1 MWRVIPG
8 QSLHHLQWDGDD
20 EAVLFNNL
28 SGATH
33 LLGPAALCVLDALRA
48 APGDRA
54 ALADSL
60 RAAFE
65 VDEAELPGQLAELL
79 DSLVRLDLIEPC
91 PC

>member
-8 QSLHHLQWDGDD
+8 QSLRCRQWDGDE

-33 LLGPAALCVLDALRA
+33 LLGPAALCLLGVLQV
-48 APGDRA
+48 APADEA
-54 ALADSL
+54 ALADTL

-65 VDEAELPGQLAELL
+65 VDEQELPGQLAELL
-79 DSLVRLDLIEPC
+79 DSLLRFDLIEPL

>member
-8 QSLHHLQWDGDD
+8 QSLRYRQWDDD
-20 EAVLFNNL
+20 TLLYNDL

-33 LLGPAALCVLDALRA
+33 LLGPAALCLLETLRA
-48 APGDRA
+48 APA
-54 ALADSL
+54 AETALADAL

-65 VDEAELPGQLAELL
+65 VDEDTLAGELAELL
-79 DSLVRLDLIEPC
+79 AGLVRLDLIEPC

>member
-8 QSLHHLQWDGDD
+8 QSLYYRQWDGDD
-20 EAVLFNNL
+20 EAVLFNDL

-33 LLGPAALCVLDALRA
+33 LLGPAALCVLELLRA
-48 APGDRA
+48 APADDA
-54 ALADSL
+54 ALAASL

-65 VDEAELPGQLAELL
+65 VDEQELPDQLDELL
-79 DSLVRLDLIEPC
+79 GHLVRLELIEPC

>member
-8 QSLHHLQWDGDD
+8 QSLHCRQWDGED
-20 EAVLFNNL
+20 EAVLFNHL

-33 LLGPAALCVLDALRA
+33 LLGPAALCLLETLRA
-48 APGDRA
+48 APADEA

-60 RAAFE
+60 RSAFE
-65 VDEAELPGQLAELL
+65 VDEEELPGQLAELL
-79 DSLVRLDLIEPC
+79 ESLVRLDLIEPC

>member
-8 QSLHHLQWDGDD
+8 QSLHCRQWDGDD
-20 EAVLFNNL
+20 EAVLFNQL

-48 APGDRA
+48 APAGEA
-54 ALADSL
+54 SLADSL

-65 VDEAELPGQLAELL
+65 VDGEELPGQLAELL
-79 DSLVRLDLIEPC
+79 DTLVRLDLIEPC

>member
-8 QSLHHLQWDGDD
+8 QSLRCRQWDGDE

-33 LLGPAALCVLDALRA
+33 LLGPAALCLLDALRA
-48 APGDRA
+48 APAAEA

-65 VDEAELPGQLAELL
+65 VDEDELPGQLAELL
-79 DSLVRLDLIEPC
+79 DSLVRLDLIEPV